1 MKEEQWKIAIVNG
14 EEWKEYEVS
23 TWGNVR
29 SNQWSKRH
37 KTSGHLLKI
46 YYDRNNYGQVTFK
59 VGDRKKTCY
68 VHRLV
73 AETWIPNPNGYTDV
87 NHKDEN
93 PSNNHVDNLEWVSHK
108 QNMNYGT
115 QAKRGA
121 ETKKKR
127 YNTNQVFIKVKCID
141 TGIVYSSIRQAE
153 KETGYTGADIYDC
166 CKRGEH
172 WEFIGW
178 EYVE

>member
-1 MKEEQWKIAIVNG
+1 MKEEQWKSV
-14 EEWKEYEVS
+14 EEWEEYYEVS
-23 TWGNVR
+23 TWGRVR
-29 SNQWSKRH
+29 SKQYSKRH
-37 KTSGHLLKI
+37 GTSGHLLKI
-46 YYDRNNYGQVTFK
+46 NYDRNGYGQVTFTTK
-59 VGDRKKTCY
+59 GIRKTYY

-73 AETWIPNPNGYTDV
+73 ANAFIPNPNGYTDV

-93 PSNNHVDNLEWVSHK
+93 SSNNHVDNLEWISHK

-115 QAKRGA
+115 QAERGA
-121 ETKKKR
+121 KTRKKR
-127 YNTNQVFIKVKCID
+127 YNTNQVFIKVKHID

-153 KETGYTGADIYDC
+153 KETDYTGADIYDC

>member
-1 MKEEQWKIAIVNG
+1 MKEEQWKQVVIDG
-14 EEWKEYEVS
+14 EKWDYEVS
-23 TWGNVR
+23 TESRVR
-29 SNQWSKRH
+29 SMRYGNI
-37 KTSGHLLKI
+37 LKQTPTKI
-46 YYDRNNYGQVTFK
+46 GYLQVTFQVQYK
-59 VGDRKKTCY
+59 RKTFY

-73 AETWIPNPNGYTDV
+73 ANAFIPNPNGYTDV
-87 NHKDEN
+87 NHINEDKTDNRVEN
-93 PSNNHVDNLEWVSHK
+93 LQWVSHK
-108 QNMNYGT
+108 QNMQHGT
-115 QAKRGA
+115 QAERGIQ
-121 ETKKKR
+121 TRKKR
-127 YNTNQVFIKVKCID
+127 YFETNQVFIKVKHID